1 MARGQRSYGDE
12 IKERAYYLYAA
23 CGNAAEV
30 ARHLGVP
37 YTTVDQWLKK
47 MPDKD
52 GFEALRKIKKAEFI
66 EKSSEIMDL
75 ALARLKERLENDKPV
90 PVNHLSTVIGTLYD
104 KQALAAGEATENTKV
119 TVTLPE
125 GAEEYAE

>member
-1 MARGQRSYGDE
+1 MARGRQYPDD
-12 IKERAYYLYAA
+12 IKEKAYYLYAV
-23 CGNAAEV
+23 CGNVSAV

-37 YTTVDQWLKK
+37 GTTVEGWIKN

-52 GFEALRKIKKAEFI
+52 GFEALRAIKKAEFI

-75 ALARLKERLENDKPV
+75 ALARLKEKLDSGASRQI
-90 PVNHLSTVIGTLYD
+90 NHLATVIGTLYD
-104 KQALAAGEATENTKV
+104 KQALAAGDSTQNTSV

-125 GAEEYAE
+125 GAEEFAE